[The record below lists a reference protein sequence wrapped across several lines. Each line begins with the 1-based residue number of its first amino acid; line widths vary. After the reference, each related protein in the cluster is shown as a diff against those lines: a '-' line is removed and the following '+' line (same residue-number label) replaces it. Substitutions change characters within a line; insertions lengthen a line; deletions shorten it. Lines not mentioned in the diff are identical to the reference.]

1 MQKTFK
7 YTNGEVTIVW
17 KPDTCI
23 HSTLCWKGLR
33 EVFDPTRRP
42 WIKPEASTTDK
53 MIAQVRQ
60 CPSGALSY
68 FMNSAE
74 GAPSEAA
81 APPESL
87 QRDPVAEAAH
97 ITNIELRPNGPIVVN
112 NECLIKHSD
121 GREETRSAKVFL
133 CRCGASSNKPFCDG
147 THKTTGFV
155 G

>member
-7 YTNGEVTIVW
+7 YTNGEVTVVW

-23 HSTLCWKGLR
+23 HSTLCWKGLHD
-33 EVFDPTRRP
+33 VFDPTRRP
-42 WIKPEASTTDK
+42 WITPDASTTDK
-53 MIAQVRQ
+53 IIAQVRQ

-68 FMNSAE
+68 FMNAE
-74 GAPSEAA
+74 GAA
-81 APPESL
+81 APAEPT
-87 QRDPVAEAAH
+87 RDPVAEAAH
-97 ITNIELRPNGPIVVN
+97 ITNIELRPNGPIVIN
-112 NECLIKHSD
+112 NECMIKHSD

-147 THKTTGFV
+147 THKKIGFE

>member
-42 WIKPEASTTDK
+42 WIKPEAAVTDK
-53 MIAQVRQ
+53 IIAQVRQ

-68 FMNSAE
+68 FMNGSEDAVPATAATE
-74 GAPSEAA
+74 APK
-81 APPESL
+81 
-87 QRDPVAEAAH
+87 RDPIAESAH
-97 ITNIELRPNGPIVVN
+97 VTNIELRPNGPIVVN

-133 CRCGASSNKPFCDG
+133 CRCGASANKPFCDG
-147 THKTTGFV
+147 THKKIGFE

>member
-23 HSTLCWKGLR
+23 HSTLCWKGLH

-42 WIKPEASTTDK
+42 WITPEASSTEK
-53 MIAQVRQ
+53 VIAQVRQ

-68 FMNSAE
+68 FMNAE
-74 GAPSEAA
+74 GETATAP
-81 APPESL
+81 

-112 NECLIKHSD
+112 NECVIRHPD
-121 GREETRSAKVFL
+121 GHEETKSAKVFL
-133 CRCGASSNKPFCDG
+133 CRCGASSNKPYCDG
-147 THKTTGFV
+147 SHKKTGFL

>member
-17 KPDTCI
+17 KPDVCI

-33 EVFDPTRRP
+33 DVFDPTRRP
-42 WIKPEASTTDK
+42 WIKPEAATTEQV
-53 MIAQVRQ
+53 IAQVRQ

-68 FMNSAE
+68 FMNGAE
-74 GAPSEAA
+74 GAATDAGAQPAA
-81 APPESL
+81 

-121 GREETRSAKVFL
+121 GREETRNAKVFL
-133 CRCGASSNKPFCDG
+133 CRCGGSANKPFCDG
-147 THKTTGFV
+147 THKKNGFTG
-155 G
+155 

>member
-17 KPDTCI
+17 KPDSCI

-42 WIKPEASTTDK
+42 WIKPEASTTDQI
-53 MIAQVRQ
+53 IAQVRH

-68 FMNSAE
+68 FMNA
-74 GAPSEAA
+74 GGQAGPEAGKQ
-81 APPESL
+81 ESP

-112 NECLIKHSD
+112 NECVIKHAD
-121 GREETRSAKVFL
+121 GREETRAAKVFL
-133 CRCGASSNKPFCDG
+133 CRCGGSSNKPFCDG
-147 THKTTGFV
+147 AHKTNGFV

>member
-33 EVFDPTRRP
+33 DVFDPTRRP
-42 WIKPEASTTDK
+42 WIKPEASATDK
-53 MIAQVRQ
+53 IIAQVRH

-68 FMNSAE
+68 FMNTAE
-74 GAPSEAA
+74 GAPAETAQQHGSQPTP
-81 APPESL
+81 AP
-87 QRDPVAEAAH
+87 AETLTTH
-97 ITNIELRPNGPIVVN
+97 IELRPNGPIVVN

-133 CRCGASSNKPFCDG
+133 CRCGASANKPFCDG
-147 THKTTGFV
+147 THKKIGFE